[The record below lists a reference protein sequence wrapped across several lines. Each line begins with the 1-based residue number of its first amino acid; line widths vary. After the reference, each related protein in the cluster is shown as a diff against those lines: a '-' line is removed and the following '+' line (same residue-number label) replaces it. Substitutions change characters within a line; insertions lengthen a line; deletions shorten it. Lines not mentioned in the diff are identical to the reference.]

1 MLTLAR
7 YSFPVSPSPSTCE
20 ATQRELD
27 AIDPRIL
34 LHVEGTFAEVLSPTL
49 DHRVQGPFFRF
60 IKAVKDQ
67 AARVRP

>member
-34 LHVEGTFAEVLSPTL
+34 LHVEGTYAEVQCPEI
-49 DHRVQGPFFRF
+49 DHRVHGPFFRF
-60 IKAVKDQ
+60 IKAVRQQ
-67 AARVRP
+67 AVRA